1 MLIAVAAGTAI
12 LAEEG
17 HEPEPEHVE
26 RCQQCSENADGPVG
40 AAAIGAGK
48 RLPQNFVLAEEAAEE
63 RYAGDGEGGRG
74 HGPEGPGNFLAQTAH
89 VAHVLLAAERM
100 NDRAGCEEEQA

>member
-1 MLIAVAAGTAI
+1 MLIAVAAGAAI

-40 AAAIGAGK
+40 AAAVRAGE
-48 RLPQNFVLAEEAAEE
+48 RLPEDFVLAEEAAEE
-63 RYAGDGEGGRG
+63 GYAGDGHGSRG
-74 HGPEGPGNFLAQTAH
+74 HGPESPGNFLAQAAH

-100 NDRAGCEEEQA
+100 NHR